1 MSNNERL
8 PQELKDTIV
17 GCLYASGDT
26 RSLATCALAHRSLY
40 NTSQILLFRD
50 ISIREPAPASCLLRT
65 LRDRPHLG
73 AYVHSLCVEELERSN
88 QWIYRDESLT
98 GILHETPEL
107 RELYLH
113 PSSVFYGALAA
124 ETRVALSKAVERPSL
139 QTLSLACIIALPMA
153 FFKHLSHVR
162 DLRLSW
168 MLLQDVEVP
177 QTSTRVKLTDLTLS
191 LSGSSFVLFS
201 LLCRRESDHMIEID
215 NLRSLR
221 LEIDSS
227 HGWQEDAADIIAH
240 CSKTLQSLELACLG
254 NMEFL
259 IPRMHIRGKLHRL
272 KLLALRDISKA
283 YIDTYGSLD
292 WLRQLLALTPGVT
305 HIAIQI
311 KLNRHPLSLLSR
323 ILAPMSDILTGDN
336 APSTLRSVSFTLSG
350 CHPFEEDKLKDL
362 GDLKRGVLAPL
373 AAKVDVTI
381 GPTLSYRDVEPP
393 LLSLDL
399 LDD

>member
-1 MSNNERL
+1 MSDNERL

-40 NTSQILLFRD
+40 HTSQILLFRD
-50 ISIREPAPASCLLRT
+50 VTIRGPASASCLLRT
-65 LRDRPHLG
+65 LQDRPHLG

-88 QWIYRDESLT
+88 QWIYRDESLA
-98 GILHETPEL
+98 GILDKTPEV

-113 PSSVFYGALAA
+113 PSSVYYGALTE
-124 ETRVALSKAVERPSL
+124 ETRVALSKAIVRPSL
-139 QTLSLACIIALPMA
+139 RTLSLACIIALPMI
-153 FFKHLSHVR
+153 FFKHLSHIR

-168 MLLQDVEVP
+168 MLLQDVVVP
-177 QTSTRVKLTDLTLS
+177 QTSPPVELIDLTLS
-191 LSGSSFVLFS
+191 LSGSNFVIFS
-201 LLCRRESDHMIEID
+201 LFCWRESNHMFGID

-227 HGWQEDAADIIAH
+227 HGWQEDAADIVMH

-254 NMEFL
+254 SMDFL
-259 IPRMHIRGKLHRL
+259 IRHMHIRGKLPRL
-272 KLLALRDISKA
+272 RLLALRDISMT
-283 YIDTYGSLD
+283 YIDTFGSLD
-292 WLRQLLALTPGVT
+292 WLPQLLALTPGVT
-305 HIAIQI
+305 DIAIQVTM
-311 KLNRHPLSLLSR
+311 NRHPLSLLSR
-323 ILAPMSDILTGDN
+323 ILAPMDDILSGDH

-373 AAKVDVTI
+373 AEKVDVTI

-399 LDD
+399 LDE